1 MGLGVGPYV
10 GPTPNCCKAFK
21 APCKYLVLSIYGYEK
36 IGQNVLR
43 SCCVGQHKRDDTQ
56 I

>member
-10 GPTPNCCKAFK
+10 GPTPNCYKAFK
-21 APCKYLVLSIYGYEK
+21 APCKYLVLGICGYEK
-36 IGQNVLR
+36 IGQNGLR